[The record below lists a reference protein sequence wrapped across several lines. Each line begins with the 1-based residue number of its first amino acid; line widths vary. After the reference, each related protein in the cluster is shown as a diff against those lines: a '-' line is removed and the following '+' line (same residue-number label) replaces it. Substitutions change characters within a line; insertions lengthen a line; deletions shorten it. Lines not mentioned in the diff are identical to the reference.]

1 MIDLEKTIR
10 KIMIDENV
18 NLTEL
23 GRRINNSTSNLSNKL
38 RRNNLY
44 SDDLKKIKE
53 YDELTSTI
61 EILKEIAPNKKM
73 KNILNSLLYKL
84 FLKIEF
90 IKKES

>member
-10 KIMIDENV
+10 KLMIDENV

-23 GRRINNSTSNLSNKL
+23 GRRINNSTSNLSSKS

-44 SDDLKKIKE
+44 SDDLKKIAE
-53 YDELTSTI
+53 ALGYE
-61 EILKEIAPNKKM
+61 
-73 KNILNSLLYKL
+73 
-84 FLKIEF
+84 LKIEF

>member
-44 SDDLKKIKE
+44 K
-53 YDELTSTI
+53 Y
-61 EILKEIAPNKKM
+61 
-73 KNILNSLLYKL
+73 
-84 FLKIEF
+84 
-90 IKKES
+90 

>member
-18 NLTEL
+18 HLTEL
-23 GRRINNSTSNLSNKL
+23 GRRINNGTSNLSNKL

-44 SDDLKKIKE
+44 SDDLKQ
-53 YDELTSTI
+53 
-61 EILKEIAPNKKM
+61 IAEA
-73 KNILNSLLYKL
+73 LGYE
-84 FLKIEF
+84 LKIEF

>member
-10 KIMIDENV
+10 KLMIDENV

-38 RRNNLY
+38 RRNNICPN
-44 SDDLKKIKE
+44 DIEKIAEALKK
-53 YDELTSTI
+53 
-61 EILKEIAPNKKM
+61 KK
-73 KNILNSLLYKL
+73 
-84 FLKIEF
+84 KIEF

>member
-10 KIMIDENV
+10 KLMIDENV

-44 SDDLKKIKE
+44 SDDLRKIAE
-53 YDELTSTI
+53 ALGYE
-61 EILKEIAPNKKM
+61 
-73 KNILNSLLYKL
+73 
-84 FLKIEF
+84 LKIEF

>member
-10 KIMIDENV
+10 KLMIDENV

-38 RRNNLY
+38 RRNNICPN
-44 SDDLKKIKE
+44 DLEKIAE
-53 YDELTSTI
+53 ALGYE
-61 EILKEIAPNKKM
+61 
-73 KNILNSLLYKL
+73 
-84 FLKIEF
+84 LKIEF

>member
-10 KIMIDENV
+10 KLMIDENV

-44 SDDLKKIKE
+44 SDDLKKIAE
-53 YDELTSTI
+53 AFGYE
-61 EILKEIAPNKKM
+61 
-73 KNILNSLLYKL
+73 
-84 FLKIEF
+84 LKIEF
-90 IKKES
+90 VKKES